1 MTASNDAISSGA
13 LEAIFTD
20 KDKAAREY
28 PVPIL
33 QCLQIK
39 PMASGAQGGQERYR
53 LVLSDGRHFVQAIL
67 ATQSNHVIHEGQLQ
81 VRSFARIKEYTTQ
94 NLKEKLIMIILS
106 MEVVESMGI
115 AEGKVGAPVSI
126 EQVRTTT
133 SAAETTIKGNDFYGV
148 KEEPTTQPKQM
159 MPTRPA
165 ATPGDPIYPIES
177 LSFVLN
183 KWKIRARVTFKSE
196 IKRWHKANSEGKLFS
211 VHLLDETGEIK
222 ATGFNDQVDQFYD
235 TLQEGSVY
243 YISSPCKTNTAKK
256 QFNNLPHEFE
266 LTFTQETTIVK
277 AEDQSSVPQVKFNF
291 CTIEQLQSVEKDNT
305 VDIIGVL
312 KEVGDTTPIN
322 AKDGRSFSKRDLT
335 LVDETGF
342 SVRLTVWGKTAENF
356 EVQPESVVAFKG
368 AKVSD
373 FDGKSLSLLSSG
385 TMSVHPDIP
394 DAHRLQGWYE
404 SAGRGGNFQS
414 HRNAG
419 MGTASGRSN
428 PVKTVAEVNA
438 LDINMLSD
446 DGAPVYYSLKASILY
461 CKPETFA
468 YASCPNCRKK
478 IVQSTD
484 GTWFCEMDQK
494 PFDKPEYRYIM
505 SLSVADH
512 SGQQWISV
520 FDEVG
525 RVVFGMSAND
535 LMELR
540 ENGEQEA
547 FDAAFSGIVYKKFTF
562 KCRAKKDTYQDVP
575 RIRHQ
580 ASEAIALDFKA
591 EGNRLA
597 ELIKKYDINA

>member
-1 MTASNDAISSGA
+1 
-13 LEAIFTD
+13 
-20 KDKAAREY
+20 
-28 PVPIL
+28 
-33 QCLQIK
+33 
-39 PMASGAQGGQERYR
+39 
-53 LVLSDGRHFVQAIL
+53 
-67 ATQSNHVIHEGQLQ
+67 
-81 VRSFARIKEYTTQ
+81 
-94 NLKEKLIMIILS
+94 MIILS
-106 MEVVESMGI
+106 MDVVESMGI
-115 AEGKVGAPVSI
+115 ADGKVGSPVSI

-133 SAAETTIKGNDFYGV
+133 NPAETTIKGNDFYGV

-183 KWKIRARVTFKSE
+183 KWKIRARVTYKSE

-419 MGTASGRSN
+419 MGNASGRSN

-438 LDINMLSD
+438 LDVNMLSD
-446 DGAPVYYSLKASILY
+446 DGSPVYYSLKASILF
-461 CKPETFA
+461 CKQETFA

-478 IVQSTD
+478 IVENTD

-494 PFDKPEYRYIM
+494 SFDKPEYRYIM

-525 RVVFGMSAND
+525 KVVLGMSANE
-535 LMELR
+535 LTELR
-540 ENGEQEA
+540 DNDGDAFTAVFQE
-547 FDAAFSGIVYKKFTF
+547 VLYKKFTF

-575 RIRHQ
+575 KSVYPRIVISPR
-580 ASEAIALDFKA
+580 
-591 EGNRLA
+591 RPTV
-597 ELIKKYDINA
+597 Y